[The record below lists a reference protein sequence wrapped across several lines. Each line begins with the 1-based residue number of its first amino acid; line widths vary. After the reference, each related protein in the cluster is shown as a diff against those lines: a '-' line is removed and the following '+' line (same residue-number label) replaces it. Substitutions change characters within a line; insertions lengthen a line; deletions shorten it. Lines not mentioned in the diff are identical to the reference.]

1 MYVLGLTGS
10 IAMGKTWGA
19 KCFRHFGVP
28 VHDADACVH
37 DLLAPGGAA
46 VDGVLAAFPDVADGQ
61 GDGQGDGLGG
71 VDRIKL
77 SNIVFDGGE
86 DLHNLEALLHPMVRA
101 RQHAFLAAQSRAGTR
116 LVVLDIP
123 LLYETGSSAL
133 VDATVVV
140 SAPAFIQHR
149 RVMKRAGMS
158 EEKLG
163 NILRRQ
169 TPDAIKRQMAD
180 YLVSTAGPR
189 GQSLRAIG
197 QIVKVTKAL
206 SGYSWGPHWG
216 R

>member
-1 MYVLGLTGS
+1 MYILGLTGS
-10 IAMGKTWGA
+10 IAMGKTWAA

-37 DLLAPGGAA
+37 GLLAPGGAA
-46 VDGVLAAFPDVADGQ
+46 VESVLARFEDVADGS
-61 GDGQGDGLGG
+61 GG
-71 VDRIKL
+71 VDRVKL
-77 SNIVFDGGE
+77 SNIVFDGGQGLR
-86 DLHNLEALLHPMVRA
+86 DLESLIHPLVRA
-101 RQHAFLAAQSRAGTR
+101 RQQAFLAAQARAGAR

-123 LLYETGSSAL
+123 LLYETGSSVL

-149 RVMKRAGMS
+149 RVMKRVGMS

-169 TPDAIKRQMAD
+169 TPDAIKRQVAD

-197 QIVKVTKAL
+197 QIVKVAKTL
-206 SGYSWGPHWG
+206 TGYTWGPHWG